1 MDIDMEKKK
10 IQLDVHTHTI
20 MSGHAFS
27 TLQEMVTEAAAQGLQ
42 ILGITEHGPHIP
54 GTCDPIYFRN
64 LHVVPR
70 HMKGVR
76 LLMGAELNIL
86 DTTGAIDLDEHY
98 YRMLDLRIAGI
109 HSVCWH
115 GGTREEN
122 TAGMVAAIRNPWT
135 HIISHPGDG
144 AAELDYRPI
153 VQAAA
158 ETHTLLEI
166 NNTSFRPARG
176 LVKAHDNNLAILR
189 LCREQ
194 GVPVILGSD
203 AHIAC
208 SIADYGY
215 LYPLLQETNFPD
227 ELIMNYDTERF
238 LNYLSIE

>member
-1 MDIDMEKKK
+1 METKTINNK
-10 IQLDVHTHTI
+10 IQLDLHTHTI

-27 TLQEMVTEAAAQGLQ
+27 TMQEMVREAASQGLQ
-42 ILGITEHGPHIP
+42 ILGITEHGPNIP

-70 HMKGVR
+70 KMYGVR
-76 LLMGAELNIL
+76 LLLGAELNIL
-86 DTTGAIDLDEHY
+86 DTKGTLDLDEHY
-98 YRMLDLRIAGI
+98 YRMMDLRIAGI
-109 HSVCWH
+109 HSICWH
-115 GGTREEN
+115 GGSREEN
-122 TAGMVAAIRNPWT
+122 TQGMVAAIRNPWT

-153 VQAAA
+153 VEAAA

-176 LVKAHDNNLAILR
+176 LVKAHSNNLEILR

-203 AHIAC
+203 AHISF

-215 LYPLLQETNFPD
+215 LYPLLEETCFPD
-227 ELIMNYDTERF
+227 ELIMNYNTEQF
-238 LNYLSIE
+238 LDYLSIE